1 MQGYDTTMMGGMNI
15 LPQYTAYFHLNQAL
29 RSFNIAS
36 NYTGGCLAVG
46 VISPFPWHVSRRP
59 DSPSAPVLSF

>member
-15 LPQYTAYFHLNQAL
+15 LPQYTAYFHLTQAL
-29 RSFNIAS
+29 RSFNVAS

-46 VISPFPWHVSRRP
+46 VISPFPFRGTSP
-59 DSPSAPVLSF
+59 DAP